1 MITWRWIGRTVL
13 PAIHEMQLAGH
24 GGGAGLC
31 DGNLLETAL
40 AKPENLTA
48 YGEPDTAALAATYG
62 YGTSRNH
69 AFIDGDKLTALL
81 AAELFLQFN
90 GWRLVVGDAHCVLTM
105 LAVTTGDIAEDAFT
119 DLLRRHSHKK
129 SQRGL

>member
-1 MITWRWIGRTVL
+1 MTTWRCIDRTVL
-13 PAIHEMQLAGH
+13 PATHEMQLAGH

-48 YGEPDTAALAATYG
+48 YGDPDAAALAAAYCYG
-62 YGTSRNH
+62 ISRNH
-69 AFIDGDKLTALL
+69 AFIDGNKRTALL
-81 AAELFLQFN
+81 AAELLLQLN

-119 DLLRRHSHKK
+119 DWLQHHSHKTN
-129 SQRGL
+129 

>member
-1 MITWRWIGRTVL
+1 MTTWRCIDRTVL
-13 PAIHEMQLAGH
+13 PATHEMQLAGH

-48 YGEPDTAALAATYG
+48 YGEPDTAALAAAYG
-62 YGTSRNH
+62 YGISRNH
-69 AFIDGDKLTALL
+69 AFIDGNKRTALL
-81 AAELFLQFN
+81 AAELLLQLN

-119 DLLRRHSHKK
+119 DWLQHHSHKTN
-129 SQRGL
+129 